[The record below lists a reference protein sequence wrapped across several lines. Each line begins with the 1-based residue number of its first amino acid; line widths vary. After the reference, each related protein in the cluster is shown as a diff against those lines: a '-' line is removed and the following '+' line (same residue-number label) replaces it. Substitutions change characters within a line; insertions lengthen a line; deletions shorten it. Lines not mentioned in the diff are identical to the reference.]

1 METQLEFVDG
11 VITDANGNTAS
22 VAYFGSEDAAR
33 LALASLLG
41 CRGCR
46 GCSRCRGCSDCS
58 DCSGCSGCSRCSGM
72 APRPIEP
79 PEIPSI
85 PNIHKAI
92 YDAIQTVGLEMSTWH
107 TCGTTHCRAGWAVHL
122 AGEAG
127 YALEKRTSTEFAAMQ
142 IYKASG
148 YPISPVRF
156 YESNEVALADI
167 KRLAGVE

>member
-33 LALASLLG
+33 RALASLLG

-46 GCSRCRGCSDCS
+46 
-58 DCSGCSGCSRCSGM
+58 GCSRCSGM